1 MGRADIDIKFGA
13 NLDGLRTGMQKV
25 QNQISDFQKS
35 IGNAAAAVGV
45 AFGAAQLG
53 AFANDAAGLAAKAEG
68 VANAFEKLNQPGL
81 LKQLRSATKGTT
93 DDLTLMQS
101 AVRAKNLGISIQ
113 QLATYFEFAHRRARE
128 TGESVDFLVEKI
140 ILGIGRNSV
149 LHLDDLG
156 LATSR
161 IKAEME
167 QTGDMASAVGNII
180 QEEFEKAGDYVETSA
195 DAMDRQRAAMANLRI
210 EVGQKLIPTLLKLY
224 TLFGKMAGAA
234 NIALSDNLSFM
245 EKVDL
250 TVTRIIDSL
259 PGGASESAKHHGKVL
274 ANKMNGGV
282 NYFPSGVR
290 ENVPM
295 NELLFPSGGVGL
307 GGSNSLAGSTTGLQ
321 ENLRGANETLV
332 QMAQKSL
339 PGLTAGLQTLN
350 SIQGQTLPMFDEN
363 LLRIHETYAKLQGVS
378 DLFMQGLQQSFEAA
392 LINGEEFFF
401 VLGEWLSN
409 FLKQMAAAVA
419 SALALAAVMSLIAPG
434 VGTFGG
440 NFMNLLGGSGGNV
453 GNLVGVLRGDD
464 IFLSN
469 QRNGYGRSRTGN

>member
-25 QNQISDFQKS
+25 QNEISGFQKS
-35 IGNAAAAVGV
+35 ITNAAALVGV

-53 AFANDAAGLAAKAEG
+53 AFANDAAQVAAKAEG
-68 VANAFEKLNQPGL
+68 IVTAFEKMNQPGL
-81 LKQLRSATKGTT
+81 LKNLRDATKGTV
-93 DDLTLMQS
+93 DDVSLMQA
-101 AVRAKNLGISIQ
+101 AVKANNFGLPVQ

-128 TGESVDFLVEKI
+128 TGESVDYLVESI
-140 ILGIGRNSV
+140 VLGISRKSIPI
-149 LHLDDLG
+149 LDNLG
-156 LATSR
+156 LSTTR
-161 IKAEME
+161 IQEEMAK
-167 QTGDMASAVGNII
+167 TGNMADAVGNII
-180 QEEFEKAGDYVETSA
+180 QEEFGKAGDYVETSA
-195 DAMDRQRAAMANLRI
+195 DAIDRQRASMENLRI

-224 TLFGKMAGAA
+224 TLFGKLAGAA

-250 TVTRIIDSL
+250 TVTRIIDNL

-282 NYFPSGVR
+282 DYFPSGVS
-290 ENVPM
+290 EGAPTNQI
-295 NELLFPSGGVGL
+295 LFPAGGVSSGG
-307 GGSNSLAGSTTGLQ
+307 SKSLAGSTTGLQ